1 MNSICPPDDSLVA
14 RKIAEKFKTSQS
26 PNISFCNIA
35 KKAQERG
42 RVNLAI
48 MLLENEPKAC
58 NKVPLLM
65 KMGENDKA
73 LQSATMYGDTDL
85 VYVVLLQLKETS
97 DLGNISMIIRSF
109 PVANNLYKKY
119 CLQCSMATLKDILNQ
134 EDDWLS
140 QAQFAIRE
148 GFQGVMNRKINLKHR
163 ISFLYS
169 FPVVRLR
176 HQPILLV
183 HLLQEGIPTGR
194 GGAVR

>member
-1 MNSICPPDDSLVA
+1 MA

-48 MLLENEPKAC
+48 MLLEHEPKAC

-65 KMGENDKA
+65 KMGENEKA
-73 LQSATMYGDTDL
+73 LLSATLYGDTDL

-97 DLGNISMIIRSF
+97 DLGNIPMIIRSF
-109 PVANNLYKKY
+109 PMAYCLYKKY
-119 CLQCSMATLKDILNQ
+119 CLQCSMPTLKDILNQ
-134 EDDWLS
+134 EDDFMA

-148 GFQGVMNRKINLKHR
+148 GFQQVRVFSRFPTLLFVLTTFEI
-163 ISFLYS
+163 ISLS
-169 FPVVRLR
+169 K
-176 HQPILLV
+176 
-183 HLLQEGIPTGR
+183 
-194 GGAVR
+194 

>member
-1 MNSICPPDDSLVA
+1 MA
-14 RKIAEKFKTSQS
+14 RKIAEKFKSCQS

-65 KMGENDKA
+65 KMGENEKA
-73 LQSATMYGDTDL
+73 LLSATLYGL
-85 VYVVLLQLKETS
+85 VYIVLMQLKETS

-109 PVANNLYKKY
+109 PMANNLYKKY

-134 EDDWLS
+134 EDDWVS

-148 GFQGVMNRKINLKHR
+148 GFQEVNSCDGEFILSCL
-163 ISFLYS
+163 ISS
-169 FPVVRLR
+169 FFHLPRSPLHLTSTCRR
-176 HQPILLV
+176 HPTPTRR
-183 HLLQEGIPTGR
+183 HLAPWTQSSAMRR
-194 GGAVR
+194 GSC